1 MLVELKEDWIHHEFS
16 LFILADNAGH
26 TRSSQALLD
35 DEWEPEPIEAL
46 TGELIVIDTCIFYGD
61 ELF

>member
-1 MLVELKEDWIHHEFS
+1 MSFLS
-16 LFILADNAGH
+16 FILADNGGH
-26 TRSSQALLD
+26 ARSSQALLD

-46 TGELIVIDTCIFYGD
+46 TGELMLLILVFVYGE